1 MDIGTYDNTAS
12 PAPFFAIEL
21 LVQAQDIQ
29 DRWLRCNMLANYI
42 AEYVAYQFPERE
54 WAENLISTV
63 NNQVERMLSSNGA
76 SAMNRREFL
85 EAVACLSPGRAELAL
100 RCTQNASNLLIE
112 IEHSLRPDAIQ
123 PYLTFLS
130 ELSGKTIDDI
140 YFGLLT
146 AADRPELSFNQFGLV
161 MLVHD
166 FHVRIAARLDD
177 AAGQIRIQVGVPTK
191 EISA

>member
-1 MDIGTYDNTAS
+1 MDIGTFDNTAS
-12 PAPFFAIEL
+12 STPFFAIAL

-29 DRWLRCNMLANYI
+29 DRWQRCNMLANYI

-63 NNQVERMLSSNGA
+63 TN
-76 SAMNRREFL
+76 EFL

-100 RCTQNASNLLIE
+100 RCTQYAGNLLIE
-112 IEHSLRPDAIQ
+112 IEHSLRPNTIQ
-123 PYLTFLS
+123 PYLAFLS
-130 ELSGKTIDDI
+130 ELSGATIDDI

-146 AADRPELSFNQFGLV
+146 AADRPELSFNQFGLA

-166 FHVRIAARLDD
+166 FHVCIAARIDD
-177 AAGQIRIQVGVPTK
+177 ATGRIRIQVGVPTK

>member
-1 MDIGTYDNTAS
+1 MDIGTFDNTALS
-12 PAPFFAIEL
+12 TPFFAIEL
-21 LVQAQDIQ
+21 LIQAQDIL
-29 DRWLRCNMLANYI
+29 DRWQRCNMLANYI

-63 NNQVERMLSSNGA
+63 TN
-76 SAMNRREFL
+76 EFL

-100 RCTQNASNLLIE
+100 RCTQLAGNLLIE
-112 IEHSLRPDAIQ
+112 FQHSLRPNVIK

-130 ELSGKTIDDI
+130 ELSGTTIDDI

-146 AADRPELSFNQFGLV
+146 ATERPELSFNQFGLA

-166 FHVRIAARLDD
+166 FHVCIAAQLDD
-177 AAGQIRIQVGVPTK
+177 AAGQICILVGVPTK
-191 EISA
+191 EILA

>member
-29 DRWLRCNMLANYI
+29 DRWQRCNMLANYI

-63 NNQVERMLSSNGA
+63 
-76 SAMNRREFL
+76 MNEFL

-130 ELSGKTIDDI
+130 ELSGKTIDNI

-146 AADRPELSFNQFGLV
+146 AADRPQLSFNQFGLV

-177 AAGQIRIQVGVPTK
+177 AAGQIRIQVGVPTR